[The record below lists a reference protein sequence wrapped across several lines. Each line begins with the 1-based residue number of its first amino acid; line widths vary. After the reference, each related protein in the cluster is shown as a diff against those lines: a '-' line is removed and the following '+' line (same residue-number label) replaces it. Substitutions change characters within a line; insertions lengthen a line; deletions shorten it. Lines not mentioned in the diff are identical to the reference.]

1 MDFECSI
8 ASRTAGQPTSAFG
21 ADFTFT
27 AMQAFKCG
35 NPVPANVDL
44 GVFGRAHGAVPS
56 GPRSCRRS
64 ADGDGL

>member
-44 GVFGRAHGAVPS
+44 GVFGRAHET
-56 GPRSCRRS
+56 
-64 ADGDGL
+64 